1 MAGCGTMKSNNLTV
15 HGWQTV
21 VLVIAVG
28 VIGLLEPAYC
38 KADGAALLLQQTPP
52 NGGSITPVT
61 GVHYFDLNTEVALT
75 AVPEPGYQFV
85 YWLGDVS
92 DPTANSTIAF
102 LDAPK
107 IIIAVFERV
116 KYEFLITEGP
126 SQSAPGGG
134 LIASA
139 ADYSQGGGG
148 GGGGRRP
155 PKFRPPGPPEP
166 PKPEDFPVPEP
177 IPEPATVSLLALGGL
192 AILTRCRAKSNLY
205 KGCR

>member
-1 MAGCGTMKSNNLTV
+1 MKSNNLTV

-21 VLVIAVG
+21 VLVIVVG

-38 KADGAALLLQQTPP
+38 QADGTALLLQQTPP

-61 GVHYFDLNTEVALT
+61 GVYYFDLNTEVALT

-92 DPTANSTIAF
+92 DPTANSTVAF

-116 KYEFLITEGP
+116 KYEFLITEGT

-134 LIASA
+134 LIASG
-139 ADYSQGGGG
+139 ADYSQQGGG

-177 IPEPATVSLLALGGL
+177 IPEPTTGVLLIIGGL
-192 AILTRCRAKSNLY
+192 AVLTRRRAKSNLH
-205 KGCR
+205 KN